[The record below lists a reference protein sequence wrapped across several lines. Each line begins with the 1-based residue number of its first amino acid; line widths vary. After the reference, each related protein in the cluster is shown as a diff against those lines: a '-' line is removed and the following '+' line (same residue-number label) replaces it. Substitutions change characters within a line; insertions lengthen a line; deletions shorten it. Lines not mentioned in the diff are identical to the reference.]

1 MIIAIDGPAASGK
14 STTARLAAQRLGFT
28 YLDTGAMYRTV
39 TLALLQKNI
48 SFLNIPE
55 VENAIS
61 KMDIQ
66 LSSNNGNT
74 EVNLNGIDVT
84 NAIRTGAV
92 TGNVSTVSAIPLVRK
107 SMVKLQRQIGEQSNC
122 VVEGR
127 DIGTVVFPN
136 AKWKFFIVADT
147 QTRAI
152 RRQKD
157 LAKIGEHRS
166 IEDLEKE
173 IELRDM
179 KDSTRDHSPL
189 RKAKDAI
196 DLDTSSLTIDEQVSF
211 IIQTINPEEHFNE

>member
-66 LSSNNGNT
+66 LSSKNGNT
-74 EVNLNGIDVT
+74 EVILNGIDVS
-84 NAIRTGAV
+84 NAIRTGDV
-92 TGNVSTVSAIPLVRK
+92 TGNVSTVSAIPIVRK
-107 SMVKLQRQIGEQSNC
+107 SMVKLQRQIGEQSDC

-211 IIQTINPEEHFNE
+211 IIQTINPKEHFNE

>member
-66 LSSNNGNT
+66 LSSKNGNT
-74 EVNLNGIDVT
+74 EVILNGIDVS
-84 NAIRTGAV
+84 NAIRTGDV
-92 TGNVSTVSAIPLVRK
+92 TGNVSTVSAIPIVRK
-107 SMVKLQRQIGEQSNC
+107 SMVKLQRQIGEQSDC

-196 DLDTSSLTIDEQVSF
+196 HLDTSSLTIDEQVSF
-211 IIQTINPEEHFNE
+211 IIQTINPKEHFNE